1 MDSIQ
6 YDDKNKFASLQ
17 CVWSKFLSFGSS
29 FSSRRNLL
37 LHTQTNK
44 TENQNKASCICS
56 VRWPSYRWVR
66 LLSRANLF
74 ISSVIKKN
82 SLAHA
87 YMRMRVCMFLCQ
99 VAPWYRPP
107 SQTNVSLNLDFHLL
121 DEWKKIDFVIWK
133 QRESKL
139 SLKKEMYKMACVS
152 FCANHL
158 WI

>member
-29 FSSRRNLL
+29 FSSRRKLL

-74 ISSVIKKN
+74 ISSVIKKKI
-82 SLAHA
+82 ARTCIYA
-87 YMRMRVCMFLCQ
+87 Y
-99 VAPWYRPP
+99 
-107 SQTNVSLNLDFHLL
+107 
-121 DEWKKIDFVIWK
+121 
-133 QRESKL
+133 
-139 SLKKEMYKMACVS
+139 ACVYVYVPSSTVIPTTISNQCQFKFRLS
-152 FCANHL
+152 FARWMKEDWFCDMKAKGKQTFA
-158 WI
+158 